1 MSDDLSVTVGTTS
14 VVVHELRS
22 AAARLDRLTIEAG
35 AASARVIA
43 ADRLA
48 SVAWLAAR
56 GAPPEALRA
65 HSEIDHA
72 RIALV
77 DVDRQAR
84 MIVWALSC
92 AAEAYDGTEQL
103 IASTIGVVTDELGWA
118 TGRLFAQFLP
128 QLLAWGVPLA
138 AALWVLVGPDR
149 LARIVRDPRIISDPR
164 VVTAIR
170 LAVRAS
176 DDAIL
181 GFARAPQPVVEALGE
196 HGLDVTGLPFAAS
209 VFAFSGRRFGNLRE
223 SPVRVAETMPL
234 PVEKAPSGISGRFER
249 VPRPEEL
256 HGAQV
261 VVERYE
267 DSTGRPSFEV
277 YIAGTVDFDFA
288 ARGEPWDMASN
299 VSNAIGGDAGSVDG
313 VREALRQAGVRP
325 DDPVQFTGY
334 SQGGAV
340 AAHLVASGDY
350 ATAGLVTFGG
360 PTAEIR
366 VPESVP
372 TLFVEHTDDVVP
384 ALGGD
389 QQNASAVVVR
399 RWATEGMNFEGS
411 EVVPAHQRP
420 AYASTARLIDASG
433 EAELVAVR
441 EKLDSFTDG
450 KRMVERTAYH
460 CIRVDEVTPAPVA
473 PAAPDERATGWAAT
487 SSSGGAAGSRS
498 AS

>member
-1 MSDDLSVTVGTTS
+1 MSDDLSVSVGTTS
-14 VVVHELRS
+14 VIVHELRS
-22 AAARLDRLTIEAG
+22 AAGRLDRVVIEAG
-35 AASARVIA
+35 AASAQAVA

-48 SVAWLAAR
+48 SAAWLAAR
-56 GAPPEALRA
+56 GAPPEAVRA
-65 HSEIDHA
+65 NSELEHA
-72 RIALV
+72 RIALA
-77 DVDRQAR
+77 DVDHRAR
-84 MIVWALSC
+84 VIAWGLTC

-103 IASTIGVVTDELGWA
+103 ISSTIGVVADELGWA
-118 TGRLFAQFLP
+118 TGWLIAQFLP
-128 QLLAWGVPLA
+128 QLLTGGVPLA

-149 LARIVRDPRIISDPR
+149 LARIVRDPRVISDPR
-164 VVTAIR
+164 VVTSIR

-181 GFARAPQPVVEALGE
+181 GLARVPQPVAAALGE
-196 HGLDVTGLPFAAS
+196 HGLDVTGLPFAAA
-209 VFAFSGRRFGNLRE
+209 VFALGGRSFGAFKE

-234 PVEKAPSGISGRFER
+234 PVEKAPAGISGRFER
-249 VPRPEEL
+249 VPRPDDVN
-256 HGAQV
+256 GAQV

-277 YIAGTVDFDFA
+277 YIAGTVDFDPA

-299 VSNAIGGDAGSVDG
+299 VSNVIGDDAGSVDG
-313 VREALRQAGVRP
+313 VREALRQAGVQP

-360 PTAEIR
+360 PTGQIV

-372 TLFVEHTDDVVP
+372 TLFVEHTDDIVP

-389 QQNASAVVVR
+389 QENASAVVVR

-433 EAELVAVR
+433 ETELVAVR
-441 EKLDSFTDG
+441 EKLESFTDG
-450 KRMVERTAYH
+450 KRMVERTAYR
-460 CIRVDEVTPAPVA
+460 CVRVDEIGLA
-473 PAAPDERATGWAAT
+473 PAAPDERGMGWAAT